1 MTTASSA
8 SGVVR
13 YGESSLSDVL
23 PSALAALGVA
33 GERNVLAV
41 QPAECVV
48 VLLVDG
54 LGWRLLREHG
64 DEAPFLSSLAARP
77 LTAGFPTTTA
87 ASLTSL
93 GTGVPPGRHGITGYT
108 TRANGLTEPVNWLTW
123 RGAYSGRDLTD
134 EQPPERAQP
143 EETAFERA
151 SRAGVSATVVSSPL
165 FRDSGLTRAALRGGE
180 FIASF
185 TAADTATLVGDTARS
200 RRGLVYCYSSEL
212 DLIGH
217 VRGTRSDAWLA
228 QLELIDRGVR
238 MLSDRLPP
246 RTRLLVTGDHGM
258 LDVPEDAK
266 IDYDSAPFLKEG
278 VEILAG
284 EPRARYLHVAQG
296 ELDAVRSRWTQA
308 LGNRIELIT
317 RDDAI
322 SRGWFGPVVSEQ
334 ARGRIGDLIA
344 LAVSDSAVVRRKVE
358 SRTSTLVGHHGAM
371 TDAEMLVPLLSN

>member
-1 MTTASSA
+1 
-8 SGVVR
+8 
-13 YGESSLSDVL
+13 
-23 PSALAALGVA
+23 
-33 GERNVLAV
+33 
-41 QPAECVV
+41 
-48 VLLVDG
+48 
-54 LGWRLLREHG
+54 
-64 DEAPFLSSLAARP
+64 
-77 LTAGFPTTTA
+77 
-87 ASLTSL
+87 
-93 GTGVPPGRHGITGYT
+93 
-108 TRANGLTEPVNWLTW
+108 
-123 RGAYSGRDLTD
+123 
-134 EQPPERAQP
+134 
-143 EETAFERA
+143 
-151 SRAGVSATVVSSPL
+151 VVSSPL

-180 FIASF
+180 YIASF
-185 TAADTATLVGDTARS
+185 TAADTATLVGHTARN

-217 VRGTRSDAWLA
+217 VRGTWSDAWLA

-246 RTRLLVTGDHGM
+246 RTRLLITGDHGM

-266 IDYDSAPFLKEG
+266 IDYDSEPFLKEG

-296 ELDAVRSRWTQA
+296 EFDAVRSHWTQA

-334 ARGRIGDLIA
+334 ARGRIGELIA
-344 LAVSDSAVVRRKVE
+344 LARFDSAVVRRKVE
-358 SRTSTLVGHHGAM
+358 SRTSALIGHHGAM

>member
-1 MTTASSA
+1 MASSA
-8 SGVVR
+8 TGAVR
-13 YGESSLSDVL
+13 YGESSLADVL

-33 GERNVLAV
+33 GERNVLAIE
-41 QPAECVV
+41 PAACVV

-54 LGWRLLREHG
+54 LGWQLLRAHSG
-64 DEAPFLSSLAARP
+64 KAPFLSSLTARP

-108 TRANGLTEPVNWLTW
+108 TRADGLSEPVNWLTW
-123 RGAYSGRDLTD
+123 RGAYSGRDLTE
-134 EQPPERAQP
+134 EQPPERTQP
-143 EETAFERA
+143 EATAFERA
-151 SRAGVSATVVSSPL
+151 ARAGVNATVVSSPM
-165 FRDSGLTRAALRGGE
+165 FRGSGLTRAALRGADFVG
-180 FIASF
+180 SF
-185 TAADTATLVGDTARS
+185 TAADTATLVGDTARN
-200 RRGLVYCYSSEL
+200 RRGLVYCYSADL

-246 RTRLLVTGDHGM
+246 ATRLLITGDHGM

-266 IDYDSAPFLKEG
+266 IDYDSEPILKEG
-278 VEILAG
+278 IEILAG
-284 EPRARYLHVAQG
+284 EPRARYLHVAPG
-296 ELDAVRSRWTQA
+296 ELEAVRTRWAEA
-308 LGNRIELIT
+308 LGNRIALIT
-317 RDDAI
+317 RDDAVG
-322 SRGWFGPVVSEQ
+322 RGWFGPVVTEQ

-344 LAVSDSAVVRRKVE
+344 LATSDSAVVRRKVE
-358 SRTSTLVGHHGAM
+358 SRTSALIGHHGAM